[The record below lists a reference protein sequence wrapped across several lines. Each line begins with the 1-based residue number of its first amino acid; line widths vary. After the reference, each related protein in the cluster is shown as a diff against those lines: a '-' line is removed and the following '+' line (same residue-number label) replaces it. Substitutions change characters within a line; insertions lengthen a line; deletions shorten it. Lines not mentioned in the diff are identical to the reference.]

1 MWFCGD
7 LPSRTWQGPK
17 GREFGLIITVDEIVQ
32 NTCDGFTKKYP
43 HFKDFQNE
51 EAYYPYWKLCVRAL
65 QDRDLMGHIIFCN
78 DLFGI
83 PPVKTFL
90 CNYAE
95 DIQVITGLEDGRLD
109 DFVKKSIGAVWG
121 YVFKVVFDYG
131 GQKSVSVSLNKM
143 FHVKTATCYINPQK
157 KLVLAY

>member
-1 MWFCGD
+1 M
-7 LPSRTWQGPK
+7 
-17 GREFGLIITVDEIVQ
+17 IIATDEIVQ
-32 NTCDGFTKKYP
+32 SAHAGFAQKYP
-43 HFKDFQNE
+43 HFKEFQTRE
-51 EAYYPYWKLCVRAL
+51 EYFPYWKLCMQAL
-65 QDRDLMGHIIFCN
+65 RDRDLLGHIIFCN

-90 CNYAE
+90 CYYA
-95 DIQVITGLEDGRLD
+95 QTLVTLTGHPDAALD

-121 YVFKVVFDYG
+121 YVFKTILCYA

-143 FHVKTATCYINPQK
+143 FMLKTATCYTDPQK